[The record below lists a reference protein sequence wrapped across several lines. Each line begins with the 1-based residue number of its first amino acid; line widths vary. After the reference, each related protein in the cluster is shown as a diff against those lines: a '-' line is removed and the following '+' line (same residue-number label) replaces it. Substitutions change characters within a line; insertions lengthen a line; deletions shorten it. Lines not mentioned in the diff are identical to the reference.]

1 MNLLHINMDI
11 GYASMKLRNR
21 SWGMAYQWRRSKIIL
36 VSTEQREW
44 RIWPIMWS
52 QIIEYIG
59 RLGGAMDK
67 THAYNT

>member
-44 RIWPIMWS
+44 RIWPYYVESNHRIHWTS
-52 QIIEYIG
+52 G
-59 RLGGAMDK
+59 RCNGQDTCL
-67 THAYNT
+67 